1 MYQEQLGF
9 SLHPLAVVVLNWKLL
24 HPRSLP
30 PSTLISQLFLDTENQ
45 VFPEPV
51 TAGFFSSSS
60 RIRLPLQSNYFALEW
75 QFARVAQESDSRR
88 LVSYST

>member
-1 MYQEQLGF
+1 MYREQLGF

-30 PSTLISQLFLDTENQ
+30 PSTLISQLFLDTVNQ

-51 TAGFFSSSS
+51 MARFFSSSK

-75 QFARVAQESDSRR
+75 QLARAAQESDSRR
-88 LVSYST
+88 LVS